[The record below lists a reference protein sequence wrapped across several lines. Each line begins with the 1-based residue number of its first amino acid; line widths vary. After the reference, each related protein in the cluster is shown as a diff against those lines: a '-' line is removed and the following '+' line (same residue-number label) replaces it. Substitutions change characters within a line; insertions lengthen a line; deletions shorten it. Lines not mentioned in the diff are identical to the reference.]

1 VKTVTDTVLHIP
13 PDNDEPPH
21 DARWI
26 VPLVVIV
33 GAFAIGLL
41 VVQTRPL
48 APAYRWSMVDGPDGP
63 VNLDSLIADGNSV
76 AVLSG
81 IADRG
86 VSIWWSNDAGQWRR
100 QLLDGSPTQ
109 LAAGDGRVAAYRV
122 RSGAVIALE
131 GERWVVESE
140 IEFPAETR
148 SRQASGR
155 PSIVVTAN
163 GLLEMSLYGD
173 VWWSRGDGDFTLV
186 IEDPAWGQ
194 GVETRFES
202 ACRPPSRSSPDVPPY
217 VVADGTMLALGPSNT
232 DEPFGI
238 WPVCEPVVWSTS
250 DGSNWSVKPT
260 SLGKDSL
267 YVYDLAW
274 RDGVL
279 IAVGGYAIG
288 EPAVWASDDGI
299 EWAEITPDT
308 AGAVDLYRV
317 EAGPAG
323 WVILGH
329 DNLESRPVGW
339 TSSDG
344 LCWEPLPHPVSG
356 GEAVV
361 TGNNILLVD
370 RTDLPGMWLATPTGS
385 AGACR

>member
-1 VKTVTDTVLHIP
+1 VKTVTDNVVHIP
-13 PDNDEPPH
+13 PDEDEPPH

-26 VPLVVIV
+26 VLLVVVV
-33 GAFAIGLL
+33 GVFAIVLL

-48 APAYRWSMVDGPDGP
+48 PPAYEWLMVEGPGGP
-63 VNLDSLIADGNSV
+63 VNMDSLIADRDNF

-81 IADRG
+81 ITDRG
-86 VSIWWSNDAGQWRR
+86 VSIWWTNDVGRWRR
-100 QLLDGSPTQ
+100 QLLEGSPTQ

-122 RSGAVIALE
+122 RSGALMALE
-131 GERWVVESE
+131 GGRWVVESE
-140 IEFPAETR
+140 IEFPAEAR
-148 SRQASGR
+148 SRRASSR
-155 PSIVVTAN
+155 PSIVVTAS
-163 GLLEMSLYGD
+163 GLLEMSLFGD
-173 VWWSRGDGDFTLV
+173 IWWSQTGEEFIRV

-238 WPVCEPVVWSTS
+238 WPVCEPVMWSSS
-250 DGSNWSVKPT
+250 DGSTWSVVPT
-260 SLGKDSL
+260 SLGHDSA

-279 IAVGGYAIG
+279 IAVGGHAIG
-288 EPAVWASDDGI
+288 QPAVWASDDGT

-317 EAGPAG
+317 EAGEAG

-339 TSSDG
+339 TSSDAV
-344 LCWEPLPHPVSG
+344 CWEPLPQPVSG
-356 GEAVV
+356 SEAVV
-361 TGNNILLVD
+361 SGNHILLVD